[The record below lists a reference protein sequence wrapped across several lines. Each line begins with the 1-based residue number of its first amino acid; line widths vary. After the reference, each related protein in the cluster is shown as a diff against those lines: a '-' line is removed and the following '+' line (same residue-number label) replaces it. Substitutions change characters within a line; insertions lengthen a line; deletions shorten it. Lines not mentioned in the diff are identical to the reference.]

1 MPDDATEQ
9 LDDLDG
15 MHEKE
20 VLLQLDGA
28 VDSSDEDED
37 LKSSEDTGEEDD
49 ADEDTDGDSYAGG
62 IEMSPPGSGDDVTDE
77 EAPSD
82 LFD

>member
-9 LDDLDG
+9 VDDLDG

-28 VDSSDEDED
+28 VDSSDED

-49 ADEDTDGDSYAGG
+49 ADE
-62 IEMSPPGSGDDVTDE
+62 
-77 EAPSD
+77 
-82 LFD
+82 